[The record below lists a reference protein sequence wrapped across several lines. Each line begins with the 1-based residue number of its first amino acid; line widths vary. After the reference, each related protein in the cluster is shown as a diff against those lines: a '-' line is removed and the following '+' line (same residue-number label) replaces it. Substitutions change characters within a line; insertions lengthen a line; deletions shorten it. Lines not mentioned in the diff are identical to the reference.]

1 MVSKRPCP
9 SPMTAKM
16 VFRSA
21 HLSQKENVYP
31 IPLKPNHHREG
42 CSMLPHPD
50 RASHARKFVP
60 LRCVK
65 SPVDRLC
72 STPCTKKPPLCWTTF
87 ESTPHSLGEDAC
99 LQTRLLWPVPC
110 TLPTIVSINFCPF
123 HGLHYWHPCHL
134 GGSSIPQN
142 NGRHPSPPST
152 AQLHPPTMW
161 IPALTQSWL
170 KSFQAFHAEGTSL
183 LGSKVDMHG
192 KPITNPQEADGFK
205 CFGLR
210 WLKT

>member
-21 HLSQKENVYP
+21 NLSQKENVYP

-65 SPVDRLC
+65 SPVDRICSPPHAPRIHHFAGPHLNQPHIPWGRMHAC
-72 STPCTKKPPLCWTTF
+72 KHGYSGQSPAPCQLSFPLTFAYSMDCITGTHVIWAAHPYLRTTGGTHPLLPLPNSTP
-87 ESTPHSLGEDAC
+87 
-99 LQTRLLWPVPC
+99 LLW
-110 TLPTIVSINFCPF
+110 
-123 HGLHYWHPCHL
+123 GY
-134 GGSSIPQN
+134 
-142 NGRHPSPPST
+142 PP
-152 AQLHPPTMW
+152 
-161 IPALTQSWL
+161 
-170 KSFQAFHAEGTSL
+170 
-183 LGSKVDMHG
+183 
-192 KPITNPQEADGFK
+192 
-205 CFGLR
+205 
-210 WLKT
+210 